1 MIILRFSR
9 HVTAESLLKLYFLP
23 CFTVKQYRDKLVEQ
37 AKEYRDFE
45 L

>member
-1 MIILRFSR
+1 MDGYYVSSKNKI
-9 HVTAESLLKLYFLP
+9 YFLDFNLP
-23 CFTVKQYRDKLVEQ
+23 CFTVNQYRDKLVEQ

>member
-1 MIILRFSR
+1 MDGYY
-9 HVTAESLLKLYFLP
+9 VTSKNKIYFIDFNLP
-23 CFTVKQYRDKLVEQ
+23 FFTVKEYREKLVEQ